1 MKAILYL
8 DSLEWKCDS
17 ITTHLIIDTQ
27 PKSQTPVGN
36 GPF

>member
-1 MKAILYL
+1 MEAILYL
-8 DSLEWKCDS
+8 DGLGWKWDG